1 MSDVEIY
8 VWNRDTGA
16 GFVTVPITLTE
27 DTARDVILPPGFT
40 VAGCITDGTGNPVP
54 CVQVYAYDP
63 NIRGFGFAPSDESGC
78 YTGTLPL
85 GTLDIQF
92 LVLDD
97 GQGNV
102 FTSTPAVFAIGH
114 PFGTGSER
122 TFDLDFGDAD
132 NDGDLDLAVG
142 SDGEQNGVYLN
153 TLVRCVYLPIVMKNW

>member
-1 MSDVEIY
+1 MWHTTSRTCSIQPGRNCWISTTKAFNVSGTVTCGVTGPMSDVEIY

-78 YTGTLPL
+78 YTGNP
-85 GTLDIQF
+85 
-92 LVLDD
+92 
-97 GQGNV
+97 
-102 FTSTPAVFAIGH
+102 TP
-114 PFGTGSER
+114 
-122 TFDLDFGDAD
+122 GD
-132 NDGDLDLAVG
+132 
-142 SDGEQNGVYLN
+142 
-153 TLVRCVYLPIVMKNW
+153 P